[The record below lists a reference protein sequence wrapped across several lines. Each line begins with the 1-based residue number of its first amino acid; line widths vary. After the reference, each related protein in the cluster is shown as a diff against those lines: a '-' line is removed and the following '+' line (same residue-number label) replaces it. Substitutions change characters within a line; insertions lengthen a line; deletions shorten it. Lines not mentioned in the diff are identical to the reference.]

1 MAYATTNPPALLQ
14 DRIGGGGAAWS
25 YSSSDLIA
33 AVTAANYI
41 TNGKALGMKVGDA
54 VVVYNTTLPMSYS
67 AFVSAVT
74 ASGAMLKLATA
85 TASA

>member
-33 AVTAANYI
+33 AAANYI

-74 ASGAMLKLATA
+74 ASGATLKLATA